1 MARQKWI
8 VGLQDCVVVEHVE
21 RFGIRMKRRK
31 DKRKMYERE
40 QALFKKLQRR
50 LTEFPGGKRDRVM
63 GLDAYSFA
71 SSKRKVSPLDFSV
84 SSTKKLSEIVERT
97 RKYLIDAAN
106 EMDVFDALQNMDVE
120 IKTFRDEY
128 YPKLG
133 PVERLDYEEAIR
145 EAYKVL
151 ESYAK
156 NKIRRL
162 SRRGMDKIWSFK

>member
-1 MARQKWI
+1 MVHQKWI
-8 VGLQDCVVVEHVE
+8 VGLQDCVVVECVE
-21 RFGIRMKRRK
+21 RFGIRMKRKRN
-31 DKRKMYERE
+31 KRKMYERE
-40 QALFKKLQRR
+40 QALLKKLQKR
-50 LTEFPGGKRDRVM
+50 LTEFPGGKRDRVV

-71 SSKRKVSPLDFSV
+71 SSKSKVSPLDFSV
-84 SSTKKLSEIVERT
+84 SPTKKLSEIVERT
-97 RKYLIDAAN
+97 RKYLIDATS
-106 EMDVFDALQNMDVE
+106 EMDVFDALQNMDAE
-120 IKTFRDEY
+120 IKNFRDEY

-162 SRRGMDKIWSFK
+162 SRRGMDKILEF